1 VAAELGRS
9 VECLGEGRSEGVW
22 WTFVVIQRK
31 AWLGRL
37 GGFVWGRAGTSRD
50 EQGRGRDEGDER
62 VLGMLLAGA
71 RVKERWSEGLAR
83 DAWMGWMG
91 WAGWAGWQ
99 HRRGWA
105 ASHTT
110 APPRLYR
117 ETETQAKGPWLVNV
131 SAGSPG
137 SRSR

>member
-37 GGFVWGRAGTSRD
+37 GGFVWGRAGT
-50 EQGRGRDEGDER
+50 GRDERDER

-71 RVKERWSEGLAR
+71 RVKERWSERLAR
-83 DAWMGWMG
+83 DARMGWMG
-91 WAGWAGWQ
+91 MGWMG
-99 HRRGWA
+99 RMA
-105 ASHTT
+105 A
-110 APPRLYR
+110 
-117 ETETQAKGPWLVNV
+117 
-131 SAGSPG
+131 
-137 SRSR
+137 